1 MFSIVIPVFNEA
13 QNIEALVDEIF
24 NSLKD
29 YNDFEV
35 ILVNDSSTDNTIDLV
50 CALKKKFNI
59 LLINNPKNKGQSF
72 SIHKGILE
80 SRNNTIVT
88 IDGDGQNNPLDIPK
102 LLEIYFSNEETSLVG
117 GIRVKRRDNL
127 IKVISSKIANKIRSK
142 ILKDGCEDTGCSLKV
157 FDKSI
162 FLQFPFFDGIHRFLP
177 ALFTGYGYKTI
188 FIAVDHRPR
197 IRGYSKYKIVDRLYR
212 GIIDIIRVKKIIRKN
227 KNKNKR
233 KNEH

>member
-1 MFSIVIPVFNEA
+1 MFSIVIPIYNEA
-13 QNIEALVDEIF
+13 QNIKSLVYEIF

-29 YNDFEV
+29 HNDFEV
-35 ILVNDSSTDNTIDLV
+35 IIVNDFSSDNTTDIV
-50 CALKKKFNI
+50 NTLKKKLNI
-59 LLINNPKNKGQSF
+59 SLINNPKNKGQSF
-72 SIHKGILE
+72 SIHKGVLK
-80 SRNNTIVT
+80 SKNNTIVT
-88 IDGDGQNNPLDIPK
+88 IDGDGQNNPIDIVK
-102 LLEIYFSNEETSLVG
+102 LLEIYFSNKEIFLVG
-117 GIRVKRRDNL
+117 GIRVKRKDSL
-127 IKVISSKIANKIRSK
+127 IKIISSKIANKIRSN

-162 FLQFPFFDGIHRFLP
+162 FLQFPFFNGIHRFLP
-177 ALFTGYGYKTI
+177 ALFNGYGYKTF

-227 KNKNKR
+227 KNKR

>member
-1 MFSIVIPVFNEA
+1 MFSIVIPVFDEA

-35 ILVNDSSTDNTIDLV
+35 ILVNDSSNDNTIELV

-59 LLINNPKNKGQSF
+59 ILINNSKNKGQSF
-72 SIHKGILE
+72 CIHKGILE
-80 SRNNTIVT
+80 SKKNTIVT

-102 LLEIYFSNEETSLVG
+102 LLEIYFSNEEISLVG
-117 GIRVKRRDNL
+117 GIRIKRKDNL
-127 IKVISSKIANKIRSK
+127 IKIISSKIANTIRSK

-157 FDKSI
+157 FDKNI
-162 FLQFPFFDGIHRFLP
+162 FLQFPFFHGIHRFLP
-177 ALFTGYGYKTI
+177 ALFNGYGYKT
-188 FIAVDHRPR
+188 FFTVVDHRPR
-197 IRGYSKYKIVDRLYR
+197 VKGYSKYRTLDRLYR
-212 GIIDIIRVKKIIRKN
+212 GIIDIIKVKKIIKERED
-227 KNKNKR
+227 KR

>member
-1 MFSIVIPVFNEA
+1 MFSIVIPVFDEA

-59 LLINNPKNKGQSF
+59 LLINNLKNKGQSF
-72 SIHKGILE
+72 CIHKGVLE
-80 SRNNTIVT
+80 SKNNIIVT
-88 IDGDGQNNPLDIPK
+88 IDGDGQNNPIDIIK
-102 LLEIYFSNEETSLVG
+102 LLEIYISKKEISLIG
-117 GIRVKRRDNL
+117 GIRVKRKDSL
-127 IKVISSKIANKIRSK
+127 IKIISSKIANKIRSN
-142 ILKDGCEDTGCSLKV
+142 ILNDRCDDTGCSLKV

-162 FLQFPFFDGIHRFLP
+162 FLQFPYFDGIHRFLP
-177 ALFTGYGYKTI
+177 ALFNGYGYKTF

-197 IRGYSKYKIVDRLYR
+197 TRGYSKYKTVDRLYQ
-212 GIIDIIRVKKIIRKN
+212 GIIDIIKVKKIIRE
-227 KNKNKR
+227 NKNKR
-233 KNEH
+233 KNEY

>member
-1 MFSIVIPVFNEA
+1 MFSIVIPVFDEA
-13 QNIEALVDEIF
+13 QNIEALVNEIF

-29 YNDFEV
+29 YNDFEL
-35 ILVNDSSTDNTIDLV
+35 IIVNDSSTDNTIDLV

-59 LLINNPKNKGQSF
+59 LLINNPKKNGQSF
-72 SIHKGILE
+72 CIHKGVLE

-177 ALFTGYGYKTI
+177 ALFNGYGYKTF

-197 IRGYSKYKIVDRLYR
+197 IKGCSKYRTLDRLYR
-212 GIIDIIRVKKIIRKN
+212 GIIDIVKVKRIIKERE
-227 KNKNKR
+227 NKR